1 MAADAKW
8 VRLPFLQKDGYA
20 VDEQA
25 YDRMVDTLCN
35 AGISVLG
42 MINHETLTRP
52 LSEADNDA
60 TAASYRQEF
69 ANQAGWL
76 AGYFTGRVKYWE
88 VWNEPAV
95 TARLSES
102 HYAALLTHTSNSI
115 KSANPEAK
123 VLFAGLEHAWNS
135 YNNYFA
141 EVYNRLDNE
150 QGRARPFDI
159 FAIHP
164 YRDANYSQDP
174 SVYMVQPGEMPD
186 PSDRTIIDKFVRTME
201 ANGDS
206 DKKVWITEVGWNS
219 ALGEPNA
226 LPLVVD
232 KTTQASYLQ
241 KGFDILLNQARSVDK
256 VFWYK
261 YQDEIT
267 QMSAPNFNRLMT
279 GEDWRIRHPVAD
291 PFDYS
296 TLSVAVPG
304 FWGLYTH
311 ISKLDPKPSRCAF
324 QYYPQRCPDLRWNIF
339 LPLILRGQ

>member
-1 MAADAKW
+1 MADS
-8 VRLPFLQKDGYA
+8 
-20 VDEQA
+20 
-25 YDRMVDTLCN
+25 LCN
-35 AGISVLG
+35 AGISTLG
-42 MINHETLTRP
+42 LFNHETLTRYVTQ
-52 LSEADNDA
+52 ANDVNMA
-60 TAASYRQEF
+60 SSYRQEF
-69 ANQAGWL
+69 VGQATWL
-76 AGYFTGRVKYWE
+76 AYHFRNRIKYWE
-88 VWNEPAV
+88 VWNEPVV
-95 TARLSES
+95 TAELSES
-102 HYAALLTHTSNSI
+102 HYAALLTQTSSSV
-115 KSANPEAK
+115 KSANPNAK

-164 YRDANYSQDP
+164 YRDANYSQAP
-174 SVYMVQPGEMPD
+174 SVYMVQPDEMPD

-201 ANGDS
+201 ANGDAG
-206 DKKVWITEVGWNS
+206 KKVWVTEVGWNS

-226 LPLVVD
+226 PPLVVD
-232 KTTQASYLQ
+232 KITQAFYLQ
-241 KGFDILLNQARSVDK
+241 KEFDILLDQARSVDR

-279 GEDWRIRHPVAD
+279 GEDWRIRHPATE

-296 TLSVAVPG
+296 APSVAAPG

-311 ISKLDPKPSRCAF
+311 IHKLDPKPSRCAF
-324 QYYPQRCPDLRWNIF
+324 KYYPQRCPDLPWLDF
-339 LPLILRGQ
+339 LPLIRRGQ